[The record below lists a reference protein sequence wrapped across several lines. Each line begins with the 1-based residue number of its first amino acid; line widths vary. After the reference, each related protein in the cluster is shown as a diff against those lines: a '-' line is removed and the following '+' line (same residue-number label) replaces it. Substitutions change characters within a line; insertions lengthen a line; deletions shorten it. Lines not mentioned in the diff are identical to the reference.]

1 MEREMLRL
9 EHISKSFSGVK
20 ALTDISL
27 TFRKGEVHALVG
39 ENGAGKSTMM
49 NVIFGNIQPTEGKIY
64 FSGKEI
70 VVDEP
75 GTAQKNG
82 IFMIHQEGS
91 LLDTLSVMENVF
103 LSSLKKNSFGFLDNK
118 KMYRETKEILELLEM
133 GHIDPRKKVERLSA
147 PERQLVEI
155 AKAIALDPAL
165 VIMDEPTASISVK
178 EVQILMR
185 IIRKLKEKGIG
196 VIYISHKL
204 EEVFEIAD
212 IISVLRDGTLVGTY
226 GKEEMDTNRLITLM
240 VGRQLGNEMEELK
253 NQGGEKEK
261 EEVILKVEELKIPV
275 YGKRVSFEVRRGEI
289 LGFAGLVG
297 AGRSE
302 LFETLIGFRKTDV
315 KKAVYLGRELRV
327 LNPADAIAAGIG
339 MLSEDRREKGI
350 FAQHSVSDN
359 MNIINLKNLK
369 NGVLLSRE
377 KENDAAEQMRTKLN
391 VKTSDL
397 KTKIRNLSGGNQQ
410 KVLLGRFLSMKEI
423 PKLLIL
429 DEPTHGI
436 DVGGKAEIYR
446 IIKNL
451 VESGISVVL
460 ISSELP
466 ELMLLCDRILVMH
479 EGEITGEVARW
490 EFDQEL
496 IMEYASN
503 IKNDHR

>member
-1 MEREMLRL
+1 MEKEMLRL
-9 EHISKSFSGVK
+9 EHVSKAFSGVR

-27 TFRKGEVHALVG
+27 TFRRGEVHALVG

-64 FSGKEI
+64 FSGQET

-75 GTAQKNG
+75 GKAQRNG

-103 LSSLKKNSFGFLDNK
+103 LSSLKKNRFGFLDNRD
-118 KMYRETKEILELLEM
+118 MYRKTKEILEMLEI
-133 GHIDPRKKVERLSA
+133 GHIDPKRKVEKLST

-155 AKAIALDPAL
+155 AKAIALNPVL
-165 VIMDEPTASISVK
+165 VIMDEPTASISAK

-185 IIRKLKEKGIG
+185 IIRKLKEKEIG

-212 IISVLRDGTLVGTY
+212 VISVLRDGSLIGTY
-226 GKEEMDTNRLITLM
+226 RKEEMDTDRLITLM
-240 VGRQLGNEMEELK
+240 VGRQLGSEMEELK
-253 NQGGEKEK
+253 NKGGK
-261 EEVILKVEELKIPV
+261 EEGKEAVLKVEALKIPG
-275 YGKRVSFEVRRGEI
+275 YGKTVSFEIKRGEI

-302 LFETLIGFRKTDV
+302 LFETLIGYRKTDV
-315 KKAVYLGRELRV
+315 KKITGSGRELKVR
-327 LNPADAIAAGIG
+327 NPADAISAGIG

-350 FAQHSVSDN
+350 FAQHSVRDN
-359 MNIINLKNLK
+359 INIINLKNLK
-369 NGVLLSRE
+369 KGILVNRA
-377 KENDAAEQMRTKLN
+377 KETDIAERMQKKLN

-397 KTKIRNLSGGNQQ
+397 QTRIRHLSGGNQQ
-410 KVLLGRFLSMKEI
+410 KVLLARFLSMKEI
-423 PKLLIL
+423 PEILIL

-436 DVGGKAEIYR
+436 DVGAKAEIYK

-466 ELMLLCDRILVMH
+466 ELMLMCDRILVMH
-479 EGEITGEVARW
+479 EGAITGEVARR
-490 EFDQEL
+490 EFNQEL
-496 IMEYASN
+496 IMQYASN
-503 IKNDHR
+503 LKHNQA